1 MDPITEQIINRARRF
16 QAVVLDTDDAEA
28 SEDFREMVADQ
39 LDAIIREAE
48 RLALR

>member
-39 LDAIIREAE
+39 LDSIIREAE